1 MNICVY
7 CASSDAVAPA
17 YFRAAETLGQMI
29 AQRGDTLVYGGAGIG
44 LMGALARAVKAGGG
58 HVIGVMPQVLAAE
71 SITFALL
78 DELVITDNMRERKA
92 RMEALAD
99 AFLVLPGGFG
109 TLEELA
115 EILTLRQRALLP

>member
-17 YFRAAETLGQMI
+17 YFRAAEALGQMI

-58 HVIGVMPQVLAAE
+58 HVISVILEVLAAE
-71 SITFALL
+71 PITFALL
-78 DELVITDNMRERKA
+78 DEFVITDDMRERKA
-92 RMEALAD
+92 RMGN
-99 AFLVLPGGFG
+99 PGGC
-109 TLEELA
+109 
-115 EILTLRQRALLP
+115 LPRPSGQLWHARGARRDPDGAPIA